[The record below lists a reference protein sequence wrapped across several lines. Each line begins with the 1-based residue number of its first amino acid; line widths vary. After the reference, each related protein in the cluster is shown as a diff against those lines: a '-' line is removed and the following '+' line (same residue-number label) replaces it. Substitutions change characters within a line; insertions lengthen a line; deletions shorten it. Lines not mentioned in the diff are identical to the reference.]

1 MTAAADRDQAPD
13 RELGPVDYVVVEWAG
28 REPTGEALPYLMDLI
43 DRGIVRLIDIVF
55 LTKGADGA
63 VAEVE
68 IGELGVE
75 FAIFDGAATSILDD
89 TDIAEAATAIE
100 PGSSAAVLVW
110 ENLWA
115 APFATALRNNGGRVV
130 ASGRIP
136 VDALLESLG
145 AIERS

>member
-63 VAEVE
+63 VALVE

-136 VDALLESLG
+136 VDALLESLD

>member
-68 IGELGVE
+68 IGELGME

>member
-1 MTAAADRDQAPD
+1 MTADDDSAGP
-13 RELGPVDYVVVEWAG
+13 ELGPVDYVVVEWAG
-28 REPTGEALPYLMDLI
+28 TQPTGEALPYLMDLI

-55 LTKGADGA
+55 VSKGTDGTI
-63 VAEVE
+63 AELG
-68 IGELGVE
+68 IGELGAE

-89 TDIAEAATAIE
+89 TDIREAAAALET
-100 PGSSAAVLVW
+100 GSSAAILVW

-136 VDALLESLG
+136 VDALLETLD
-145 AIERS
+145 AIEE

>member
-100 PGSSAAVLVW
+100 PGSGAAVLVW

-136 VDALLESLG
+136 VDALLQSLD